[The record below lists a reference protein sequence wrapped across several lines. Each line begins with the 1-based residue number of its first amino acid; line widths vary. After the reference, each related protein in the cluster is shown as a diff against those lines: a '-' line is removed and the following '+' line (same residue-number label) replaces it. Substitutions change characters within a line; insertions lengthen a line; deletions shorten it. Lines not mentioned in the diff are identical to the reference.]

1 MCKKTHHLTREERYQ
16 IQALH
21 ESGMSQRAIARQ
33 LRRAHSTIG
42 DELRRGRMPRTG
54 RYSPKRA
61 ERAILRSRQ
70 ASGCKRRKLQ
80 GALWKRVRRCLL
92 KRWSPEQTAG
102 RLALEGLKRVS
113 HSTIYRRIWRER
125 QPSLLRCLRHRGK
138 RYKKRGTA
146 KRHLIPNRTDISERP
161 QIVEEK
167 TRAGDWEADTIVGAK
182 HCGSVITLVE
192 RKSAFSKLK
201 AMPVKRAETCAQ
213 LMIEAL
219 EEAGQPVLTVT
230 HDNGPEFCSHEQVS
244 AKTGC
249 DNYFA
254 APYHSWQRGLNEHTN
269 GLIRQ
274 FLPKGM
280 NLQNISQ
287 PYLQAIENNLNNRP
301 RKRLNYKT
309 PNEVF
314 FNLTMDGL
322 IR

>member
-1 MCKKTHHLTREERYQ
+1 MPNERHHLTREERYQ
-16 IQALH
+16 IKALH
-21 ESGMSQRAIARQ
+21 ESGMSNRAIGLQ
-33 LRRAHSTIG
+33 LGRAHSTIG

-61 ERAILRSRQ
+61 ERAILRSRR

-92 KRWSPEQTAG
+92 LRWSPEQTAG
-102 RLALEGLKRVS
+102 RLALEGAHTVS

-138 RYKKRGTA
+138 RYRRRGLA
-146 KRHLIPNRTDISERP
+146 GRHLIPNRTDIGQRP
-161 QIVEEK
+161 EIVEQK
-167 TRAGDWEADTIVGAK
+167 TRPGDWEADTIVGARQQ
-182 HCGSVITLVE
+182 GSVVTLVE
-192 RKSAFSKLK
+192 RRSAFSKLK
-201 AMPVKRAETCAQ
+201 AMPVKRATSCAQ
-213 LMIEAL
+213 LMIQAL
-219 EEAGQPVLTVT
+219 GETGKPVLTVT
-230 HDNGPEFCSHEQVS
+230 HDNGSEFCGHETVS
-244 AKTGC
+244 AELGC
-249 DNYFA
+249 DAYFCT
-254 APYHSWQRGLNEHTN
+254 PYHSWQRGLNEHTN

-280 NLQNISQ
+280 DLRNISQ

-301 RKRLNYKT
+301 RKRLNYQT

-314 FNLTMDGL
+314 FDLPLDGL